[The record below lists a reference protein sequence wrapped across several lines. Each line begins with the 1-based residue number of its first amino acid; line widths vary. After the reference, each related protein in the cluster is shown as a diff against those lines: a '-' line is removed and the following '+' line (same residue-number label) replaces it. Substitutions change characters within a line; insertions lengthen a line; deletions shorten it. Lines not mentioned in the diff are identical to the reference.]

1 MPELPDMEV
10 FRRCVDATSRYQKIR
25 SVAGRNEMILG
36 RVSARKLQCA
46 LNFRERLEETR
57 GGVRATPMNQKNLA
71 GIGNVYSDEILFQA
85 RLHPET
91 SVARLDGSSPR
102 EVPQRDTA
110 GTRDR
115 DRTR

>member
-1 MPELPDMEV
+1 
-10 FRRCVDATSRYQKIR
+10 
-25 SVAGRNEMILG
+25 
-36 RVSARKLQCA
+36 
-46 LNFRERLEETR
+46 
-57 GGVRATPMNQKNLA
+57 MNQKNLA
-71 GIGNVYSDEILFQA
+71 GIENVYSGEILFQA

-115 DRTR
+115 DRTRSRSAQVTGAPSCFLTGTRTRGARRATIKSGRSKPQDEPPTIALHANRRRGD